1 MYVSVWIL
9 KRYIL
14 NVSVVREHQTITTL
28 MSNDVPRIPAGL
40 KRGDVV
46 MVRGDCGM
54 MGNNAVAVVES
65 INHITGKVHL
75 FYSGHGVAA
84 AEWDPTDEISFSARG
99 DRLVKQPQL
108 PNTRVHRRSERNV
121 MMYPPHYWRNL
132 ANGTLPSQ

>member
-1 MYVSVWIL
+1 MWIL
-9 KRYIL
+9 KKCTQ
-14 NVSVVREHQTITTL
+14 NVSVVQEHQTITTI
-28 MSNDVPRIPAGL
+28 MSNDVPLIPAGL

-54 MGNNAVAVVES
+54 IGYNVVGVVQD
-65 INHITGKVHL
+65 IYPTGWVRV
-75 FYSGHGVAA
+75 FYAGHGVAA
-84 AEWDPTDEISFSARG
+84 AEWDSWDEISFAARG

-108 PNTRVHRRSERNV
+108 PNTRIHRRSERNV